1 MLQAYHELAEYL
13 VKGLVDYPEQ
23 VDIETSEERGQ
34 VVIQIRVA
42 EGDAGRV
49 IGKQGRVINAIR
61 TLLEAH
67 ADSRGERISL
77 DIV

>member
-1 MLQAYHELAEYL
+1 MRQAYHELAEYL

-23 VDIETSEERGQ
+23 VNLETSEERGQ
-34 VVIQIRVA
+34 VIIQIRVA

-61 TLLEAH
+61 ALLEAH

>member
-1 MLQAYHELAEYL
+1 MLQAYQELAEYII
-13 VKGLVDYPEQ
+13 KGLVDYPDQ
-23 VDIETSEERGQ
+23 VAIETSQERGQ
-34 VVIQIRVA
+34 VIIQIRVA

-67 ADSRGERISL
+67 ADNRGDRISL
-77 DIV
+77 DLL

>member
-13 VKGLVDYPEQ
+13 VKGLVDYPDQ
-23 VDIETSEERGQ
+23 VDIETNEERGQ

-49 IGKQGRVINAIR
+49 IGKQGRVINSIR